1 MTSTTDFKEIMTT
14 ADITPITAA
23 LLSKK
28 SLSARLGISTRTIEN
43 LVLAKK
49 FPPGVR
55 IGKFVFWRESV
66 VERWQTRAFGVQQG
80 WQP

>member
-1 MTSTTDFKEIMTT
+1 MTSTTHFEEIMTS
-14 ADITPITAA
+14 AAIAPITAT

-28 SLSARLGISTRTIEN
+28 SLSVRLGISTRTIEN
-43 LVLAKK
+43 MVLAKR

-55 IGKFVFWRESV
+55 IGKFVFWEESV
-66 VERWQTRAFGVQQG
+66 VERWQTRVFGVQQG

>member
-1 MTSTTDFKEIMTT
+1 MTS
-14 ADITPITAA
+14 ADITPITAS

-43 LVLAKK
+43 MVSAKQ
-49 FPPGVR
+49 FPAGVR
-55 IGKFVFWRESV
+55 IGKFVFWTESV
-66 VERWQTRAFGVQQG
+66 VEKWQSRVFGVQQG

>member
-1 MTSTTDFKEIMTT
+1 MTSTTHFKEIMPS
-14 ADITPITAA
+14 ADITPITAT

-43 LVLAKK
+43 MVLAKK

-55 IGKFVFWRESV
+55 IGKFVFWKESV
-66 VERWQTRAFGVQQG
+66 VEKWQTRVFGVQQG